1 LRFTFYCIIVIY
13 FSYHKSS
20 FWQVAVRTFE
30 LWQPREDKSIW
41 PFRKMTLPNY
51 INLQI
56 ANSSHATEFQC
67 MEKHF
72 STTTHGQLGFD
83 YALLFHQ
90 HTNNE
95 VLEQIIRADIYSG
108 LILTGTRTY
117 SARVSH
123 DALADSMV
131 WNAYRDTNKCDALET
146 KPQRETDTWNM
157 HVKFQWKNEC

>member
-1 LRFTFYCIIVIY
+1 L
-13 FSYHKSS
+13 SYGNPE
-20 FWQVAVRTFE
+20 RTN
-30 LWQPREDKSIW
+30 
-41 PFRKMTLPNY
+41 PFDLSEKMTLPNY
-51 INLQI
+51 LNLQI
-56 ANSSHATEFQC
+56 ANSSHALEFQC

-83 YALLFHQ
+83 YALLCHQ

-131 WNAYRDTNKCDALET
+131 
-146 KPQRETDTWNM
+146 
-157 HVKFQWKNEC
+157 